1 MIEKKEYDAEQNYQF
16 MGPAFPE
23 FDLCLIFVLLLYDA
37 CYVVVV
43 LEGKL
48 GTVSVVG

>member
-23 FDLCLIFVLLLYDA
+23 FDLCLIFVLLYDA

-43 LEGKL
+43 FEGKL
-48 GTVSVVG
+48 GIVSVAG